1 MERGGDLLEFL
12 APSESGAE
20 CQTRIQSTTGLGGV
34 HLEQVFKE
42 MTWEA
47 STLLDIW
54 GESGSGK
61 TDWIY
66 AMCVSITTPM
76 SLNLEESCTAQS
88 VSIGGSGR
96 RVLFVDTDHHFN
108 AFRLTAMLSARIRT
122 CVHVAGLAHDAH
134 EHSIVRCI
142 QECLD
147 RIMVYRPKTLC
158 DLYCTLFA
166 LSRERIAEMPLV
178 VIDSLSSI
186 SLLPDSRMEPPI
198 ALGNAVDYVCRT
210 LHARVVITQRPQGG
224 RLPFDLD
231 STKKESVSHLPRE
244 VHEYPFFSNIRG
256 NRIPRMHVVL
266 RVIEGEKPAHQKDE
280 MKVAD
285 VFVSSPGGSTV
296 RRVFLAKDGPEGPIY
311 QYKS

>member
-1 MERGGDLLEFL
+1 ME
-12 APSESGAE
+12 
-20 CQTRIQSTTGLGGV
+20 
-34 HLEQVFKE
+34 
-42 MTWEA
+42 
-47 STLLDIW
+47 IW
-54 GESGSGK
+54 GESGTGK

-76 SLNLEESCTAQS
+76 SLVLENGSAVQS

-108 AFRLTAMLSARIRT
+108 AFRLTAMLSSHIRT
-122 CVHVAGLAHDAH
+122 LVSMYGLPHDAH
-134 EHSIVRCI
+134 EHSIVGCI
-142 QECLD
+142 QESLN
-147 RIMVYRPKTLC
+147 RILVYRPKTVC

-186 SLLPDSRMEPPI
+186 SLLPDSRVEPPI
-198 ALGNAVDYVCRT
+198 ALDYAVDYVCRT

-224 RLPFDLD
+224 RFPFDLD
-231 STKKESVSHLPRE
+231 STKKESTSHHTKE
-244 VHEYPFFSNIRG
+244 TQEYPFFSSARG
-256 NRIPRMHVVL
+256 NRIPRMHAIL
-266 RVIEGEKPAHQKDE
+266 RIIDSEKPAHQSDE

-285 VFVSSPGGSTV
+285 VFVSAGGGATT

-311 QYKS
+311 RCKS